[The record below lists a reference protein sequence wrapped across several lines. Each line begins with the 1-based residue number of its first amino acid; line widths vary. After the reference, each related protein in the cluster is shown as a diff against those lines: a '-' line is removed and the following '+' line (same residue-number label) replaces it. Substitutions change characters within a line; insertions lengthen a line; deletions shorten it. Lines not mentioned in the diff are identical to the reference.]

1 MSTLRIVPAWNQAPV
16 LSLHPEHLHRR
27 RPGAGRKISDITIM
41 TQQNRGDGA
50 ISTGHR
56 LLHLDGWRGLSILA
70 VFLGHFL
77 PVTVIDNGR
86 MGVELFFVL
95 SGRLMAEILF
105 VERFALDLFYR
116 RRIARVW
123 PAMVFFVLVMWL
135 AFYRPGPLQVQW
147 IDVVSALTLSLNY
160 VVLYV
165 HRMPAL
171 EHIWSLCIEEW
182 AYILLGLLALISRRL
197 RLAPLPIIAAAAALC
212 VINAVVQTAM
222 GGDYNMVFWRT
233 DTRIAS
239 ILMASAV
246 YLAVQPYKA
255 ALPGWLP
262 VLVGGIGIAL
272 SFDYVPDILRY
283 SLGTLCFSLAVAAI
297 DQAPIW
303 LRWMLSS
310 RPLRQIG
317 LWSFSLYLWQQP
329 FSKLMHYLPRSA
341 MLAAAIA
348 CGLLSFYLVEQ
359 PLRRFLNSHWR
370 KLEVRRRQREVADVG
385 AAQSQEA

>member
-1 MSTLRIVPAWNQAPV
+1 M
-16 LSLHPEHLHRR
+16 LSLHRQHLHLK
-27 RPGAGRKISDITIM
+27 RPGAGRKILDM
-41 TQQNRGDGA
+41 TNMDQKNRGDGA

-56 LLHLDGWRGLSILA
+56 LLHLDGWRGISILA

-77 PVTVIDNGR
+77 PLTFIDSGR

-105 VERFALDLFYR
+105 IERFPLDLFYR
-116 RRIARVW
+116 RRFARVW

-135 AFYRPGPLQVQW
+135 AFYRSGPLQVQW
-147 IDVVSALTLSLNY
+147 IDVAGALTLSLNY

-182 AYILLGLLALISRRL
+182 AYILLGLLALMSRRL
-197 RLAPLPIIAAAAALC
+197 RLAPLPIIATAAVLC
-212 VINAVVQTAM
+212 VINALVQTAL
-222 GGDYNMVFWRT
+222 GGDYNMVYWRT

-246 YLAVQPYKA
+246 YLAVQRRKA
-255 ALPGWLP
+255 AVPGWLP
-262 VLVGGIGIAL
+262 VLAGCLGAML
-272 SFDYVPDILRY
+272 SFEYFPDSLRY
-283 SLGTLCFSLAVAAI
+283 SIGTLCFAFAVATI
-297 DQAPIW
+297 DQAPAW
-303 LRWMLSS
+303 LRQMLSS

-341 MLAAAIA
+341 MVVGAIA
-348 CGLLSFYLVEQ
+348 CGLFSFYLVEQ
-359 PLRRFLNSHWR
+359 PLRRFLNNRWR
-370 KLEVRRRQREVADVG
+370 KHAERQRQIEAAEIG
-385 AAQSQEA
+385 ATQSQKA